1 MFIFLSERED
11 YEHFYML
18 NMKKLLYIVCALTL
32 LLTACQRTPHSASR
46 IPQNAYAQGFA
57 LIEHDN
63 YTEAIVYSPW
73 QQGEVLGHYYL
84 IRDSSIQTPTDGK
97 RIHVP
102 IQRLAITSS
111 THAGFLNELSAT
123 HILCGACSPHLIYTP
138 LPATCADLGDAM
150 QLSSE
155 RVLLVHPEA
164 IMMNTYGASDPIP
177 ARLQAAGIPILY
189 NMEWTEQHPLG
200 KAEWIR
206 FVGALVGKQ
215 HEADSIFEAVAQQ
228 YNNYQLSIINYQ
240 LNKRRTIL
248 SGNNFRGT
256 WYVPA
261 GNTYMGQLFQHA
273 GADYHFAEDTRT
285 SSIPLSI
292 ETCLLH
298 FQNADV
304 WIGSNCHTLQELAT
318 TDEKHTWFK
327 AYQTGEVYNFYRR
340 TTPAGAN
347 DFWETGTVHPEY
359 ILSDLIW
366 VLYPT
371 LLPADYKPYFTNKL
385 N

>member
-1 MFIFLSERED
+1 MNIFYAR
-11 YEHFYML
+11 
-18 NMKKLLYIVCALTL
+18 MKKALYIVCTLTL
-32 LLTACQRTPHSASR
+32 LLTACQSSPNAERRTPH
-46 IPQNAYAQGFA
+46 NAYAQGFA
-57 LIEHDN
+57 LIEHDD

-73 QQGEVLGHYYL
+73 VQGEVLGHYYL
-84 IRDSSIQTPTDGK
+84 VGDSNVVTPTDGQ
-97 RIHVP
+97 RIQVP
-102 IQRLAITSS
+102 IRRLAITSS
-111 THAGFLNELSAT
+111 THAGFLRELNAIHT
-123 HILCGACSPHLIYTP
+123 LCGACSPHLIYTS
-138 LPATCADLGDAM
+138 LPTTCTDLGDAM

-155 RVLLVHPEA
+155 RVLLAHPEA
-164 IMMNTYGASDPIP
+164 IMMNTYGAADPIP
-177 ARLQAAGIPILY
+177 ARLQTAGIPILY

-215 HEADSIFEAVAQQ
+215 HEADSIFQAVEEA
-228 YNNYQLSIINYQ
+228 YKHYQDLENPK
-240 LNKRRTIL
+240 KRSIL

-261 GNTYMGQLFQHA
+261 GSTYMGQLFQDA
-273 GADYHFAEDTRT
+273 GADYHFADDTRT

-298 FQNADV
+298 FQEADV
-304 WIGSNCHTLQELAT
+304 WVGSNCTTLSELAA
-318 TDEKHTWFK
+318 TDEKHTWFD

-366 VLYPT
+366 VLYPI
-371 LLPADYKPYFTNKL
+371 LLPADYEPYFTNKL
-385 N
+385 Q

>member
-1 MFIFLSERED
+1 
-11 YEHFYML
+11 
-18 NMKKLLYIVCALTL
+18 MKKLLYTFLALAL
-32 LLTACQRTPHSASR
+32 VLTACQSTQQGDNQHTH
-46 IPQNAYAQGFA
+46 NAYAQGFA
-57 LIEHDN
+57 LVEHDH

-73 QQGEVLGHYYL
+73 TKGEILGHYYL
-84 IRDSSIQTPTDGK
+84 ISDSDVNTPTDGQ
-97 RIHVP
+97 RVEVP

-111 THAGFLNELSAT
+111 THAGFLHELSAT
-123 HILCGACSPHLIYTP
+123 HSLCGACSPHLIYTP

-150 QLSSE
+150 QIYSE
-155 RVLLVHPEA
+155 RVLLAHPEA
-164 IMMNTYGASDPIP
+164 IMISTYGAADPLP

-215 HEADSIFEAVAQQ
+215 HAADSIFQAVEAA
-228 YNNYQLSIINYQ
+228 YKHYQDLAKPQ
-240 LNKRRTIL
+240 KRSIL

-261 GNTYMGQLFQHA
+261 GKTYMGQLFQDA
-273 GADYHFAEDTRT
+273 GADYHFADDTRT
-285 SSIPLSI
+285 SSIPLNI

-298 FQNADV
+298 FQQADV
-304 WIGSNCHTLQELAT
+304 WVGSNCHTLQELAAF
-318 TDEKHTWFK
+318 DAKHTWFN

-340 TTPAGAN
+340 TTTTGAN
-347 DFWETGTVHPEY
+347 DFWEAGTVHPEY

-366 VLYPT
+366 VLYPE
-371 LLPADYKPYFTNKL
+371 LLPTDYKPYFTNKL
-385 N
+385 Q